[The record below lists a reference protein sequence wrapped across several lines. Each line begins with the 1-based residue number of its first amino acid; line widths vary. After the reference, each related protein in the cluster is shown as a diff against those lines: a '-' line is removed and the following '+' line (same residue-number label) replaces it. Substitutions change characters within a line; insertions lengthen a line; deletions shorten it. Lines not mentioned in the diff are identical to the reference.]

1 MTVLGGHK
9 VNVKGR
15 AVGAL
20 RTNRRTKIQG
30 QFAARTVDMLESP
43 AFRVLSLSARRVLDR
58 LEIELAHHGGQDN
71 GKLPCTYQHFHE
83 YGIHRHAI
91 GPGIRECVA
100 LGFLEITEPG
110 RAGNA
115 EFRSP
120 NLFRLTY
127 KSTRVEGP
135 TDDWRSIST
144 FEEAETIARAARTAS
159 PRDLK
164 RNARKLIAV
173 IT

>member
-30 QFAARTVDMLESP
+30 QFAARTIDMLELP

-71 GKLPCTYQHFHE
+71 SRLPVTYEHFHE
-83 YGIHRHAI
+83 YGNSPARNWSRN
-91 GPGIRECVA
+91 RECVA
-100 LGFLEITEPG
+100 LGFVEDHKARP
-110 RAGNA
+110 
-115 EFRSP
+115 SWQC
-120 NLFRLTY
+120 
-127 KSTRVEGP
+127 RVP
-135 TDDWRSIST
+135 
-144 FEEAETIARAARTAS
+144 
-159 PRDLK
+159 
-164 RNARKLIAV
+164 
-173 IT
+173 